1 MYRTFCIGRLV
12 RDSSKYSR
20 EKMMD
25 PSSSSSS
32 LILTPKAAEK
42 ERINMGKYHAASA
55 GVALVLIF
63 FEKRITRVSETKA
76 TTYYHTWQKKA
87 RAQRVKD
94 GGDP

>member
-1 MYRTFCIGRLV
+1 
-12 RDSSKYSR
+12 
-20 EKMMD
+20 
-25 PSSSSSS
+25 
-32 LILTPKAAEK
+32 
-42 ERINMGKYHAASA
+42 MGKYHAASA